1 MAAKVIS
8 ADINAR
14 ADLIAYPDATAANP
28 SILKGKTVAQFLT
41 WLHGKTGEWA
51 R

>member
-1 MAAKVIS
+1 VIG
-8 ADINAR
+8 ADIHAR
-14 ADLIAYPDATAANP
+14 ADWLAGEAATKANP

-41 WLHGKTGEWA
+41 WLHKKTGDWA